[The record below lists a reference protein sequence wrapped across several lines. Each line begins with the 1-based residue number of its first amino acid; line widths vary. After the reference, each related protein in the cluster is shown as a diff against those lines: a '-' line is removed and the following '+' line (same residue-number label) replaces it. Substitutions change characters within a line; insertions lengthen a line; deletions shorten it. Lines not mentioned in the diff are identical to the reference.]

1 MKSLYSIGNGGFG
14 GTGLGKGTFTTTAGD
29 AIIPSLKTDFIYSAI
44 AQELGLVGAAGL
56 LLVFMLFVARGFRV
70 ALLADDGFSKLLAA
84 GLTFGFA
91 LQTFIIVG
99 GVLRVIPL
107 TGITLPFVSYGGSS
121 VVANFILLALLLLV
135 SNRANE
141 QTRGLAVNRQ
151 ITRLAVT
158 GMGLIV
164 ALVVATTYWQA
175 WAAGDL
181 ADRQDN
187 QIERVAQFTIK
198 RGDIRS
204 RGLNYAINRAEKVGG
219 RTLYFREYP
228 QRGLAAHVH
237 GYSTQSRFRTG
248 LERSMND
255 YLTGQNA
262 NLSTVLDTT
271 LDRLKGGTIKGND
284 LVLTLNPKAQ
294 RAALEALGTRC
305 GAVVALEVRTGKV
318 RVMASSPTYDPNL
331 VEGHFNRVTGVRA
344 DCKRPDALLNRATAG
359 LYAPGSIFKVVTAS
373 AAIDSGRFKPTS
385 SFVDPGYC
393 EVYGKR
399 VNNYDTTSPFGR
411 LDLASAL
418 KYSVNSVFCNIGK
431 ELGAKVLVDYAK
443 RFGFYSIPPL
453 ETPTN
458 ERAPSGLYKGTK
470 LFDPQE
476 DTDVDPGRFAF
487 GQERLLVTPLQMAMV
502 AATIANNGVVM
513 KPYVV
518 ERIVAPDGSV
528 VVRTKPQELGR
539 AVKPETAQAVGAM
552 MQAAVEGGTGTAATH
567 HGVTVAGKTGTAE
580 TGIAGLEH
588 DLVHQLRGPQPAGG
602 RNRSRRRGAELDRRR
617 NGRAGRPRRLA
628 GAFGGE
634 RELLT
639 WIPPW
644 PRAIP
649 SSTRSSTGAT

>member
-1 MKSLYSIGNGGFG
+1 
-14 GTGLGKGTFTTTAGD
+14 
-29 AIIPSLKTDFIYSAI
+29 
-44 AQELGLVGAAGL
+44 
-56 LLVFMLFVARGFRV
+56 
-70 ALLADDGFSKLLAA
+70 
-84 GLTFGFA
+84 
-91 LQTFIIVG
+91 
-99 GVLRVIPL
+99 
-107 TGITLPFVSYGGSS
+107 
-121 VVANFILLALLLLV
+121 
-135 SNRANE
+135 
-141 QTRGLAVNRQ
+141 VNKQ

-158 GMGLIV
+158 GIGLIV

-204 RGLNYAINRAEKVGG
+204 RGLNYAINREEKVGG

-262 NLSTVLDTT
+262 NLSTVLDTA
-271 LDRLKGGTIKGND
+271 LDRLKGGTVEGND
-284 LVLTLNPKAQ
+284 LVLTLKPKAQ
-294 RAALEALGTRC
+294 QAALNALGTRC
-305 GAVVALEVRTGKV
+305 GAVVALDVQTGKV
-318 RVMASSPTYDPNL
+318 LVMASSPTYDPNL
-331 VEGHFNRVTGVRA
+331 VEGHFNRVTNVRA

-411 LDLASAL
+411 LDLATAL

-458 ERAPSGLYKGTK
+458 ERVASGLYKGTK
-470 LFDPQE
+470 LFDPKE

-539 AVKPETAQAVGAM
+539 AVKPETAQAVAAM
-552 MQAAVEGGTGTAATH
+552 MKAAVEGGTGTAARIP
-567 HGVTVAGKTGTAE
+567 GLTVGGKTGTAE
-580 TGIAGLEH
+580 TGVVGLNTTWFISY
-588 DLVHQLRGPQPAGG
+588 AG
-602 RNRSRRRGAELDRRR
+602 RNKPQVAIAVVVEEQNSTGGETAAPVARDVLQALLG
-617 NGRAGRPRRLA
+617 A
-628 GAFGGE
+628 GAN
-634 RELLT
+634 
-639 WIPPW
+639 
-644 PRAIP
+644 
-649 SSTRSSTGAT
+649 S

>member
-1 MKSLYSIGNGGFG
+1 
-14 GTGLGKGTFTTTAGD
+14 
-29 AIIPSLKTDFIYSAI
+29 
-44 AQELGLVGAAGL
+44 
-56 LLVFMLFVARGFRV
+56 
-70 ALLADDGFSKLLAA
+70 
-84 GLTFGFA
+84 
-91 LQTFIIVG
+91 
-99 GVLRVIPL
+99 
-107 TGITLPFVSYGGSS
+107 
-121 VVANFILLALLLLV
+121 
-135 SNRANE
+135 
-141 QTRGLAVNRQ
+141 
-151 ITRLAVT
+151 
-158 GMGLIV
+158 
-164 ALVVATTYWQA
+164 
-175 WAAGDL
+175 
-181 ADRQDN
+181 
-187 QIERVAQFTIK
+187 
-198 RGDIRS
+198 
-204 RGLNYAINRAEKVGG
+204 
-219 RTLYFREYP
+219 
-228 QRGLAAHVH
+228 
-237 GYSTQSRFRTG
+237 
-248 LERSMND
+248 MND

-271 LDRLKGGTIKGND
+271 LDRLKGGTIEGND

-331 VEGHFNRVTGVRA
+331 VEGNFNRVTGVRA

-359 LYAPGSIFKVVTAS
+359 LYAPGSTFKVITAS

-470 LFDPQE
+470 LFDPKE

-552 MQAAVEGGTGTAATH
+552 MQAAVEGGTGTAAQIA
-567 HGVTVAGKTGTAE
+567 GVTVAGKTGTAE
-580 TGIAGLEH
+580 TGIAGLNTTWFISY
-588 DLVHQLRGPQPAGG
+588 AG
-602 RNRSRRRGAELDRRR
+602 RNRPEVAIAVVVEEQNST
-617 NGRAGRPRRLA
+617 
-628 GAFGGE
+628 GGE
-634 RELLT
+634 TAAPVARDVLQALLGES
-639 WIPPW
+639 
-644 PRAIP
+644 AN
-649 SSTRSSTGAT
+649 S

>member
-1 MKSLYSIGNGGFG
+1 M
-14 GTGLGKGTFTTTAGD
+14 
-29 AIIPSLKTDFIYSAI
+29 
-44 AQELGLVGAAGL
+44 
-56 LLVFMLFVARGFRV
+56 
-70 ALLADDGFSKLLAA
+70 
-84 GLTFGFA
+84 
-91 LQTFIIVG
+91 
-99 GVLRVIPL
+99 
-107 TGITLPFVSYGGSS
+107 
-121 VVANFILLALLLLV
+121 
-135 SNRANE
+135 
-141 QTRGLAVNRQ
+141 NRQ

-158 GMGLIV
+158 GIGLII

-271 LDRLKGGTIKGND
+271 LDRLKGATIEGND

-331 VEGHFNRVTGVRA
+331 VEGHFNRVTNVRA

-399 VNNYDTTSPFGR
+399 VNNYDTSSPFGR
-411 LDLASAL
+411 LDLRAAL

-431 ELGAKVLVDYAK
+431 ALGAKKLVEYMK
-443 RFGFYSIPPL
+443 RFGFYSTPPL

-458 ERAPSGLYKGTK
+458 ERAPSGLYKGTE
-470 LFDPQE
+470 LFDPKE
-476 DTDVDPGRFAF
+476 DSDVDPGRFAF
-487 GQERLLVTPLQMAMV
+487 GQERLLVTPLQMAML
-502 AATIANNGVVM
+502 AATIANDGVVM
-513 KPYVV
+513 RPYVV
-518 ERIVAPDGSV
+518 DRVVAPNGSI
-528 VVRTKPQELGR
+528 VVRTKPQDLGR
-539 AVKPETAQAVGAM
+539 AVKTETAKEVAAM
-552 MQAAVEGGTGTAATH
+552 MQEAVEGGTGTAAKIS
-567 HGVTVAGKTGTAE
+567 GLTVGGKTGTAE
-580 TGIAGLEH
+580 TGIAGL
-588 DLVHQLRGPQPAGG
+588 
-602 RNRSRRRGAELDRRR
+602 NTTWFISY
-617 NGRAGRPRRLA
+617 AGREQP
-628 GAFGGE
+628 E
-634 RELLT
+634 V
-639 WIPPW
+639 
-644 PRAIP
+644 AIAVVVEQQN
-649 SSTRSSTGAT
+649 STGGATAAPVARDVLQALLPTAANS